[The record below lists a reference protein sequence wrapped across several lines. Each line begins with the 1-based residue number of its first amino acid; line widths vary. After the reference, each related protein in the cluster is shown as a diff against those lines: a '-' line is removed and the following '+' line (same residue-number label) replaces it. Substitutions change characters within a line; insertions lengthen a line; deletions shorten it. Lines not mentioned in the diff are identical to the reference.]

1 VTTAGRKRKRLI
13 YAPCRLTVEKDEPG
27 RQSQWPEWAD
37 KGAQGSM
44 RRQMRIAK
52 WLAGLVVAAV
62 VAAVVWLAAF
72 PPALLRVGAGYA
84 AKIVCSNVF
93 IAGRDPQ
100 QVLAV
105 DVQAPG
111 NPLLKFFDL
120 DVDRKAGIVK
130 AAFLGYFASNEAVA
144 RPGLGCSL
152 IPDGNVAADK
162 FSAPGPAPSKAPAD
176 LWPAGERVEPSQD
189 PSLVRLLDDPQLAGP
204 GMRAIVVVRD
214 GRIVGER
221 YAPGF
226 AADTPLIGWSMTK
239 TVNVAI
245 LGTVLGT
252 GKLSLDE
259 KNLFPEWSGDDRKN
273 ISITDLMAMQSGLA
287 FNEDYGTVSDVTRM
301 LYLEPD
307 MAKFAASKPLVAP
320 IGTKFSYSTGTS
332 IMLARLWQNAVGD
345 EAASLAYPRKAL
357 FDPLGMKSA
366 VMEADESGTLAGASY
381 LYATARDWARFGQF
395 LLQDGVW
402 NGRRILPEGF
412 VSIMHTPA
420 GASNGV
426 YGKGEVWLEG
436 PDDKKGDGVAAG
448 VPEGTYWLQGHD
460 GQTVAIVPSKR
471 MVVVRM
477 GLTPAWLHYRPQK
490 LVAALAK
497 AVE

>member
-1 VTTAGRKRKRLI
+1 V
-13 YAPCRLTVEKDEPG
+13 
-27 RQSQWPEWAD
+27 
-37 KGAQGSM
+37 
-44 RRQMRIAK
+44 
-52 WLAGLVVAAV
+52 
-62 VAAVVWLAAF
+62 
-72 PPALLRVGAGYA
+72 
-84 AKIVCSNVF
+84 N
-93 IAGRDPQ
+93 
-100 QVLAV
+100 
-105 DVQAPG
+105 
-111 NPLLKFFDL
+111 
-120 DVDRKAGIVK
+120 RKAASVK
-130 AAFLGYFASNEAVA
+130 AAFLGHFAANEAVS

-152 IPDGNVAADK
+152 IPDGKAAAKK
-162 FSAPGPAPSKAPAD
+162 FSAPGPAPSKLSAD
-176 LWPAGERVEPSQD
+176 LWPKGERVVPSQD
-189 PSLVRLLDDPQLAGP
+189 PAMATLLDDPQLAGP
-204 GMRAIVVVRD
+204 GMRAIVVVQD

-221 YAPGF
+221 YGEGF

-245 LGTVLGT
+245 LGTVLGA
-252 GKLSLDE
+252 GKLSLDQ
-259 KNLFPEWSGDDRKN
+259 KNLFAEWSSDERRN
-273 ISITDLMAMQSGLA
+273 ISIADLMAMQSGLA

-320 IGTKFSYSTGTS
+320 IGSKFSYSTGTS
-332 IMLARLWQNAVGD
+332 IMLARLWQDAVGD

-357 FDPLGMKSA
+357 FDPLGMQSA

-381 LYATARDWARFGQF
+381 LYATAHDWARFGEF
-395 LLQDGVW
+395 LLREGVW
-402 NGRRILPEGF
+402 NGKRILPEGF
-412 VSIMHTPA
+412 VAMMHEPTA
-420 GASNGV
+420 ASGGI

-436 PDDKKGDGVAAG
+436 PGDKKGGGAAVG
-448 VPEGTYWLQGHD
+448 VPPDTYWLQGHD